1 MPAIAVEIQGIREL
15 RLALREYP
23 KIAMPILQKAV
34 DATSAVFAKHTLKNN
49 PVPFRTGFLLQS
61 FRFVRG
67 NLQSRWFP
75 TAKYAPFVEYGTKP
89 HLILPVRARALRWEA
104 GGGARY
110 VTSASGRRYYR
121 RTEGTAVFAMRVNH
135 RGTKPKP
142 FMRQIVRNSQSD
154 INALFRQALQIVT
167 RTIANQTRQI

>member
-1 MPAIAVEIQGIREL
+1 MPAIAVEIQGLKEL
-15 RLALREYP
+15 RFALREYP
-23 KIAMPILQKAV
+23 KIARPIIQKAV

-67 NLQSRWFP
+67 NLQARFP

-89 HLILPVRARALRWEA
+89 HLILPVRARALRWET

-110 VTSASGRRYYR
+110 VTASSGRRYYR
-121 RTEGTAVFAMRVNH
+121 RTEGNAVFAMRVH
-135 RGTKPKP
+135 HKGTKAKP
-142 FMRQIVRNSQSD
+142 FMRQIVRNSQGD
-154 INALFRQALQIVT
+154 INALFRQALQLVA
-167 RTIANQTRQI
+167 RTIANKTKPI